1 MKIEVNGKKYNVNPI
16 SYSDKLEL
24 RGWFW
29 DVFQNGENNVNHRQK
44 GKLFAFVSK
53 IAFND
58 PSKSIDSFKD
68 EPEIVIQG
76 IMLEYLGMSD
86 ASKKENGD

>member
-29 DVFQNGENNVNHRQK
+29 DVFFMVVRW
-44 GKLFAFVSK
+44 FW
-53 IAFND
+53 
-58 PSKSIDSFKD
+58 DS
-68 EPEIVIQG
+68 
-76 IMLEYLGMSD
+76 LGMFLGCF
-86 ASKKENGD
+86 GDDLGRIWE